1 MVKKKEFIELSNQTM
16 HSRLSLEQLKRMLRS
31 VRGLR
36 VIAILDEKSK
46 DALLQREDPRNKGV
60 QDVLKKNVVLLVAH
74 DISFRS
80 PQEALLENGPQGIL
94 FRSLPFPELVERG
107 YADAIVASPGW
118 DVHEFLQERFRLADG
133 EASLLVGLE

>member
-1 MVKKKEFIELSNQTM
+1 M

-36 VIAILDEKSK
+36 VLAILDDETKETI
-46 DALLQREDPRNKGV
+46 LQREDQRNKGV
-60 QDVLKKNVVLLVAH
+60 QNVLRKNVVVLVAH
-74 DISFRS
+74 DSLFRS
-80 PQEALLENGPQGIL
+80 PQEALLETGPRGIL

-118 DVHEFLQERFRLADG
+118 DVHAFLQERFRLADG